1 MTTDTR
7 QPRRGRPLDPSRE
20 AAILQAALEGLA
32 ELGYDRL
39 TMDDIAARARA
50 GKGALYRRWG
60 SKAELVV
67 AAITDW
73 RDRRVP
79 VSIPDTGSLAGD
91 LEAIIA
97 NVPNF
102 DEAARQQITV
112 VTAVATAAARDPE
125 LRAALFSQL
134 FDRPRKIFAEVLQRA
149 VARGEIPPDRDLT
162 LIPDLVIGLN
172 MLRVIQGS
180 VPDSEYARRI
190 LLEIVYPAVTAPA
203 APAQ

>member
-1 MTTDTR
+1 VTTDTT

-60 SKAELVV
+60 SKAELVA

-97 NVPNF
+97 SVPNF
-102 DEAARQQITV
+102 DEAARQQMTV
-112 VTAVATAAARDPE
+112 VTGVATAAARDPK
-125 LRAALFSQL
+125 LRAALLNQL
-134 FDRPRKIFAEVLQRA
+134 FDRPRKIFGEVLKRA
-149 VARGEIPPDRDLT
+149 VARGEIPADRDLT

-190 LLEIVYPAVTAPA
+190 LLEIVYPAVTAPV
-203 APAQ
+203 APAR